1 MLAKTITEKL
11 RKTRWLL
18 NIGDDDMAE
27 PIAIIA
33 AELEPVREALNSIVE
48 AEERRVEKD
57 YDESAVYHEWLIA
70 ASRAGRAL
78 ALIDGSDQPRS

>member
-33 AELEPVREALNSIVE
+33 AELKPVRELAKSIMLVPTDPSPQDDVMCFME
-48 AEERRVEKD
+48 VSLRQAIILGSK
-57 YDESAVYHEWLIA
+57 L
-70 ASRAGRAL
+70 L

>member
-1 MLAKTITEKL
+1 MLAEKITKKL
-11 RKTRWLL
+11 WAA
-18 NIGDDDMAE
+18 NPDDWG
-27 PIAIIA
+27 PIIA
-33 AELEPVREALNSIVE
+33 AELKPVREALNSIVE

-70 ASRAGRAL
+70 ASRARKAL